1 LSQVAVTLIL
11 VSAASLFTATLRNLT
26 RVDGGYDTDRML
38 LMSIE
43 SRSTPYERTG
53 LAPVQDDM
61 LRRVGNVPGVRVVAL
76 SSRIPLFG
84 GSNWY
89 VRVRVPEY
97 DVPGDT
103 IWVATNLIAG
113 SYLDASGIRL
123 ASGRDFTPG
132 DVASGE
138 GVVIVSAAFVQRY
151 YGDRDPLQRSMTV
164 WLTQDESRS
173 FRIVG
178 VARDAKYGSLRETP
192 EPLIYLPATQVP
204 IAHAGTM
211 LARTTG
217 DPLRV
222 SSAVSKAIEAAAPGI
237 IIRRVQDME
246 QERDYALTLERLA
259 ARLATFVSAMALL
272 LSVVGLYGVV
282 AYSIARRMSEI
293 GIRIAL
299 GARGRAVLWL
309 VAKETIALVG
319 VGVLVGIPLSFAAN
333 GALRSALFGV
343 GAFDP
348 TAATVAVLLLATAG
362 LAASVVPARRAV
374 RVDPRLALNAE

>member
-1 LSQVAVTLIL
+1 MQLLVESWPHAVLGAMGGLLFASWYTAYFIRSLPADWFATDASDILGLRLGPAVTFSALLTLLCCIAFAAYPALRATKQRLAQTLRLDARASRSKAQGVVARGVVLSQVAVTLIL

-61 LRRVGNVPGVRVVAL
+61 LRRVGNVPGVRAVAL

-103 IWVATNLIAG
+103 IWVATNLIAA

-192 EPLIYLPATQVP
+192 EPLI
-204 IAHAGTM
+204 
-211 LARTTG
+211 
-217 DPLRV
+217 
-222 SSAVSKAIEAAAPGI
+222 
-237 IIRRVQDME
+237 
-246 QERDYALTLERLA
+246 
-259 ARLATFVSAMALL
+259 
-272 LSVVGLYGVV
+272 
-282 AYSIARRMSEI
+282 
-293 GIRIAL
+293 
-299 GARGRAVLWL
+299 
-309 VAKETIALVG
+309 
-319 VGVLVGIPLSFAAN
+319 
-333 GALRSALFGV
+333 
-343 GAFDP
+343 
-348 TAATVAVLLLATAG
+348 
-362 LAASVVPARRAV
+362 
-374 RVDPRLALNAE
+374 

>member
-1 LSQVAVTLIL
+1 
-11 VSAASLFTATLRNLT
+11 
-26 RVDGGYDTDRML
+26 
-38 LMSIE
+38 
-43 SRSTPYERTG
+43 
-53 LAPVQDDM
+53 
-61 LRRVGNVPGVRVVAL
+61 
-76 SSRIPLFG
+76 
-84 GSNWY
+84 
-89 VRVRVPEY
+89 
-97 DVPGDT
+97 
-103 IWVATNLIAG
+103 
-113 SYLDASGIRL
+113 
-123 ASGRDFTPG
+123 
-132 DVASGE
+132 
-138 GVVIVSAAFVQRY
+138 
-151 YGDRDPLQRSMTV
+151 
-164 WLTQDESRS
+164 
-173 FRIVG
+173 
-178 VARDAKYGSLRETP
+178 
-192 EPLIYLPATQVP
+192 
-204 IAHAGTM
+204 M